1 MSDVS
6 SSVPI
11 RVLVLG
17 HSFVHR
23 LQEFLKQS
31 SQWQSNLNLA
41 AAGHNV
47 YFFGR
52 GGLQFPRLLQL
63 LSQACAP
70 IYDLVVLEFG
80 TNDLASGCPVELLV
94 DRAIAVAQ
102 TLLEKYRVKQ
112 VVFVEIC
119 SRFAGKYPC
128 SPSFNLEA
136 RQYNEALRR
145 QVSTDRR
152 IHVHHHHGMVDN
164 WEQYLSDGVH
174 FNQAG
179 MTKYA
184 KSLRRAILRYSSR
197 HLIDAG

>member
-23 LQEFLKQS
+23 LQEFLGQS

-52 GGLQFPRLLQL
+52 GGLQFSRLLQL

-80 TNDLASGCPVELLV
+80 TNDLGSGCQLNYCLTGPS
-94 DRAIAVAQ
+94 RWH
-102 TLLEKYRVKQ
+102 RH
-112 VVFVEIC
+112 C
-119 SRFAGKYPC
+119 SKNIVSSRWFLWK
-128 SPSFNLEA
+128 FFH
-136 RQYNEALRR
+136 ALRVNTHAR
-145 QVSTDRR
+145 PRLTLRLANTTRHCADRYLPTD
-152 IHVHHHHGMVDN
+152 VYTFTTTTV
-164 WEQYLSDGVH
+164 W
-174 FNQAG
+174 
-179 MTKYA
+179 
-184 KSLRRAILRYSSR
+184 
-197 HLIDAG
+197 